1 MQAHVGLYLAEQAKH
16 EVFFAGEIIIDGPH
30 PDLRPLR
37 NLGHGHVLQSLLEN
51 KITSRQNNLVTF
63 TTHHTACFSFG
74 MNLHSNDMT
83 HSVLCQESSSK
94 CSRPSKEAVY
104 KPIDISLKDT
114 SDWARLPTR
123 LPGSDAGSALRS
135 WRIAATLDKARASW
149 AMRVEKI
156 VFTRRF
162 GSEEELFAPSF

>member
-1 MQAHVGLYLAEQAKH
+1 
-16 EVFFAGEIIIDGPH
+16 
-30 PDLRPLR
+30 
-37 NLGHGHVLQSLLEN
+37 
-51 KITSRQNNLVTF
+51 
-63 TTHHTACFSFG
+63 

-162 GSEEELFAPSF
+162 GSEEELFAPSFWSGTCPISPFTVYARFLYVLFCTNLGARSHRELEQATWENGCRVWETEPAL